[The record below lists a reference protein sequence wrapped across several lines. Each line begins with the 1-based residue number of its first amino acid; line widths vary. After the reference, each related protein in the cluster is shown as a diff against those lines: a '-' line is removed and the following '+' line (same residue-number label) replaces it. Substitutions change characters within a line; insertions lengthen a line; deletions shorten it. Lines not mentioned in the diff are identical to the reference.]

1 MENQNN
7 PNIELKDLINLSTS
21 KVNLQENCVHNFVG
35 FTDTVKKTPVAEQVE
50 MINQCIAQVK
60 ELKEEQELEGGEY
73 SIPTVGDMVMAA
85 IVRKDLEVKLNQEQ
99 NLKYDNVLSK
109 MENKLEE
116 KQQNQNEEEIKQAI
130 NIKRSFDGF

>member
-1 MENQNN
+1 
-7 PNIELKDLINLSTS
+7 
-21 KVNLQENCVHNFVG
+21 
-35 FTDTVKKTPVAEQVE
+35 
-50 MINQCIAQVK
+50 MINQCITQVK
-60 ELKEEQELEGGEY
+60 ELREEQEIEGGEY

-85 IVRKDLEVKLNQEQ
+85 IVRKDLEIKLNQEQ

-116 KQQNQNEEEIKQAI
+116 KQQNQNEEEIKQVI